1 MNKLVKELKV
11 NMEEGKVLDEKI
23 KESLKEV
30 GFDMDKI

>member
-11 NMEEGKVLDEKI
+11 NMEESKVLDEKI